1 MVRSRRAEL
10 SVSFRVGRSVG
21 ILAPTGTGIG
31 STAPPPPSGDAR
43 SIPSSSPKMLNLI
56 CFSTFSENVQMA
68 QRMSLFGRRNVEV
81 EWECIERIVFILDGP
96 EPGVDFGGISRS
108 QVVFATFSGEVQIH
122 FARPVG
128 CHCVSRCPGPGDMLR
143 KICRVRRTRGAIDQE
158 WGAAVGKCCTT
169 CPNSGYCPA
178 EVMDVQL

>member
-56 CFSTFSENVQMA
+56 CFSTFSENVHMA

-122 FARPVG
+122 FAPAR
-128 CHCVSRCPGPGDMLR
+128 RMTLRFALPGP
-143 KICRVRRTRGAIDQE
+143 RRYVAEDLPG
-158 WGAAVGKCCTT
+158 
-169 CPNSGYCPA
+169 PA
-178 EVMDVQL
+178 YARRN